1 LRQVPRLYE
10 YTSFQLKLSQL
21 SNDVC
26 VGLLALVMR
35 FAGET
40 ISLNVDYEGV
50 AFGIF
55 SLHELLEL
63 LLGVS
68 FDAQV
73 V

>member
-1 LRQVPRLYE
+1 MRQVPRLYE

-40 ISLNVDYEGV
+40 ISLNVIYEGV
-50 AFGIF
+50 AFGVF
-55 SLHELLEL
+55 SLHEPLEL
-63 LLGVS
+63 LLGFS